1 MTEAVI
7 IKANAASF
15 FDEIINYKHT
25 RDINRSV
32 FWAANKV
39 AVLGVQTEPV
49 ILMDNDTLCFKPIKH
64 LLTDDKVTVYNFE
77 SGKGYYPGN
86 ADKYVKKLS
95 YKPRWQ
101 TESVNVG
108 FLHMPF
114 PEFTREYSE
123 LSLKIMEEFTKM
135 KTPNSQ
141 YLIFAEQLV
150 LRHLLE
156 KKKIPFNSLQST
168 IWDCDKWDFGEEH
181 SRGFFPWPDVE
192 LYARHYGPLKKWIM
206 NSEGDYDY
214 DSEIKMLLNCINF
227 PKLYTSF
234 LTNK

>member
-1 MTEAVI
+1 MTEAVV

-25 RDINRSV
+25 RDINRQV

-39 AVLGVQTEPV
+39 AVLGQQTEPV

-64 LLTDDKVTVYNFE
+64 LLKEDTVTVYNFE
-77 SGKGYYPGN
+77 KGKGYYPGN
-86 ADKYVKKLS
+86 ADKYVKQLS

-108 FLHMPF
+108 FLYMPF
-114 PEFTREYSE
+114 PEFTQEYSK
-123 LSLKIMEEFTKM
+123 LSLQIMEEFTKL
-135 KTPNSQ
+135 KVPNSQ

-150 LRHLLE
+150 LRHLLQ
-156 KKKIPFNSLQST
+156 KNNVKFNSLQST
-168 IWDCDKWDFGEEH
+168 IWDCDRWDFGEEH
-181 SRGFFPWPDVE
+181 DRGFFPWPDVE
-192 LYARHYGPLKKWIM
+192 LHARHYGPLKKWIM
-206 NSEGDYDY
+206 SSEGDYDY
-214 DSEIKMLLNCINF
+214 EEEIKMLLNCINF
-227 PKLYTSF
+227 PKLYTAF